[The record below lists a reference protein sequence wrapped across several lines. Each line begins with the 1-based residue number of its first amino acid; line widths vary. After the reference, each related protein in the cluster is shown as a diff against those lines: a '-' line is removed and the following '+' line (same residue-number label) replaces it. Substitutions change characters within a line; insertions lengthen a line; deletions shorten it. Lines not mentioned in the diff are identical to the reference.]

1 MKAKPKFNTGGKS
14 PVNPILRRS
23 NTVFRSSKTVLAT
36 IVIATSLSVAAC
48 KSNNKADS
56 SEAVA
61 KVGAREITMK
71 QVDSA
76 IKQQLEQSGGN
87 SLSPAELV
95 AARLAA
101 LDNLIQEEALFQRA
115 QKDNLVPDDNKVN
128 QAIQQR
134 KQQANLA
141 EDQYQA
147 QIKAAGLSEE
157 EVREK
162 IRRELAISAL
172 RDAQNA
178 RVAQPTTAEIEKY
191 YSDHQNEFRA
201 ERGVDLSVIA
211 TDPQNNGAADD
222 AIGDVQAET
231 KIKRLYDQL
240 RSGTDFA
247 TLASQASEDSQSA
260 LRGGSLGFASEA
272 QLKQIF
278 PTRPELA
285 GRLMTMSTGQYTEPI
300 KDNVSNRW
308 YIIKVNQ
315 KVEQPRN
322 LSLDDVRATIT
333 NAITQQ
339 RQGILLNA
347 LMLNAVNEAG
357 VKNYLAE
364 RIVQNPQ
371 IISEMK
377 PSELLNQS
385 PQNPAQTRPAPPQT
399 PQPRFENQNQAT
411 PNANRPAVG
420 SGTTNRP
427 AAANANR

>member
-1 MKAKPKFNTGGKS
+1 M
-14 PVNPILRRS
+14 
-23 NTVFRSSKTVLAT
+23 
-36 IVIATSLSVAAC
+36 ATSLSIAAC

-61 KVGAREITMK
+61 KVGSREITMK

-260 LRGGSLGFASEA
+260 LRGGSLGFASED

-385 PQNPAQTRPAPPQT
+385 PKNPAQPRPAQPQT
-399 PQPRFENQNQAT
+399 PQPRFENQN
-411 PNANRPAVG
+411 
-420 SGTTNRP
+420 
-427 AAANANR
+427 